1 MQNFAIAGARRAVC
15 ALAFAGAVAGC
26 TPGPD
31 YAAPEIALADRY
43 AVVLP
48 VRLPEGEAAQWWRAF
63 EDPVF
68 ETLVSAALVQNLSLA
83 EARARLQEAE
93 AEARRAGAGGV
104 SGNATLE
111 GQTGSAGDSLQA
123 GLSVLPDL
131 TGGQRRRAEAA
142 IARLQAA
149 QFGVAEAQRRVL
161 GELGTAYVELRFFQ
175 HSRLLRQQ
183 DLRSRRATL
192 NDITAQVEGGAATRL
207 DLLRAR
213 ALVAET
219 EAEIPRLEADI
230 LRQRQRIATLLG
242 RPAADLP
249 VDLGPP
255 GRQPLPRAAATVG
268 VPADLLRLRPDIR
281 AAERRYAAAVSEI
294 GAAEA
299 ARYPQLSLS
308 GLIRAPLSGGSA
320 SDTLT
325 AGLTLPLLSQ
335 GALAAG
341 VEVQEAR
348 AAQAYLQW
356 RLAVLGAVEEVEGAL
371 AALAAA
377 QQAARAAAAAVALN
391 EESLALSRQLLES
404 GGNATVLDLL
414 DRERAVSAARAT
426 LARSR
431 RDIGRDHVALQT
443 ALGR

>member
-1 MQNFAIAGARRAVC
+1 
-15 ALAFAGAVAGC
+15 
-26 TPGPD
+26 
-31 YAAPEIALADRY
+31 
-43 AVVLP
+43 
-48 VRLPEGEAAQWWRAF
+48 
-63 EDPVF
+63 
-68 ETLVSAALVQNLSLA
+68 
-83 EARARLQEAE
+83 
-93 AEARRAGAGGV
+93 
-104 SGNATLE
+104 
-111 GQTGSAGDSLQA
+111 
-123 GLSVLPDL
+123 
-131 TGGQRRRAEAA
+131 
-142 IARLQAA
+142 
-149 QFGVAEAQRRVL
+149 
-161 GELGTAYVELRFFQ
+161 
-175 HSRLLRQQ
+175 
-183 DLRSRRATL
+183 
-192 NDITAQVEGGAATRL
+192 VEGGAATRL

-219 EAEIPRLEADI
+219 EAEIPRLESDI

-255 GRQPLPRAAATVG
+255 GLQPRPRTAAAAG

-320 SDTLT
+320 TDTLT

-377 QQAARAAAAAVALN
+377 QQAARAAGAAVELN
-391 EESLALSRQLLES
+391 EESLVLSRQLLES
-404 GGNATVLDLL
+404 GGNTTVLDLL

-431 RDIGRDHVALQT
+431 RDIARDYVALQT
-443 ALGR
+443 ALGAGR